1 MSALASAITGRL
13 LVGVVC
19 AALGLAGGY
28 AIGYRHASAQGSVAL
43 EQLGR
48 EHAEQQAE
56 HDRIARYRAEQ
67 ATKDLQNTQALAD
80 GLAAQLAEEQ
90 RRNRVTSDHLKKE
103 IDRVS
108 SLYRRALDAPP
119 EPVPACVFTRGWV
132 RLYDQATGAELPAA
146 AADPAG
152 AAAPAGE
159 TGAAE
164 QLDTGIGQARVLAHH
179 IGYAEQCRN
188 TAAQLD
194 RLIDLLESR

>member
-1 MSALASAITGRL
+1 MIRINWFIPALVLCAALSLL
-13 LVGVVC
+13 LVGIR
-19 AALGLAGGY
+19 LGAW
-28 AIGYRHASAQGSVAL
+28 QGELAL
-43 EQLGR
+43 EQLR
-48 EHAEQQAE
+48 RQHVEQQAE

-67 ATKDLQNTQALAD
+67 ATKDLQDAQALAD
-80 GLAAQLAEEQ
+80 GLGAQLAEEQ
-90 RRNRVTSDHLKKE
+90 RRNRTTTDRLNKE
-103 IDRVS
+103 ITRVS

-152 AAAPAGE
+152 AAAPTGE

-164 QLDTGIGQARVLAHH
+164 QLDSGIGQARVLAHH
-179 IGYAEQCRN
+179 IGYAEQCKN